1 MTMFDNLSGL
11 KNILWAIGI
20 AVCLLA
26 LLVGFLVSA
35 VTPYHGESDPRTP
48 DLNAVRDHNST
59 ADVSALTF
67 VEPDG
72 QLHLLRESKDAGA
85 EYISSS
91 VFFTDSVMI
100 ALREQSLT
108 GGDVWGSDAGSLPM
122 GSIATWNILYSDGSK
137 ISPIDA
143 CMIVKP
149 ARLFIAIGSD
159 GVDKVG
165 REDFISGYKTL
176 LTSILRVSPG
186 TQIVCCSISPVT
198 ADYAGDD
205 NIDNDR
211 IADANDWL
219 RELCLDTGVY
229 FADTASALFAGDGL
243 DPRYAAD
250 NGRSLNSAGV
260 QAVLGYLRTHAI
272 PSL

>member
-1 MTMFDNLSGL
+1 MFDKVTGL

-20 AVCLLA
+20 VVCLLA

-35 VTPYHGESDPRTP
+35 VTPYAGETDQRTP
-48 DLNAVRDHNST
+48 DLNAVRDQNSS
-59 ADVSALTF
+59 ADVSSLTF

-85 EYISSS
+85 GYISSS
-91 VFFTDSVMI
+91 VFLTDSVML

-122 GSIATWNILYSDGSK
+122 NSIGTWNILYSDGSR

-143 CMIVKP
+143 CMIEKP

-159 GVDKVG
+159 GLNEVG
-165 REDFISGYKTL
+165 RDEFISGCKSL
-176 LTSILRVSPG
+176 IASIQRVSPE
-186 TQIVCCSISPVT
+186 TRIVCCSVSPIA
-198 ADYAGDD
+198 ADYSEDEYL
-205 NIDNDR
+205 DNDR

-219 RELCLDTGVY
+219 REACLDTGVY
-229 FADTASALFAGDGL
+229 FADTASALFAGDAL
-243 DPRYAAD
+243 DPRYAGD

-260 QAVLGYLRTHAI
+260 QAVLAYLRTHAI
-272 PSL
+272 PSI

>member
-1 MTMFDNLSGL
+1 MFDRVTGL

-20 AVCLLA
+20 VLCLLA
-26 LLVGFLVSA
+26 LLVGFLVTA
-35 VTPYHGESDPRTP
+35 VTPYGGESDPRTL
-48 DLNAVRDHNST
+48 DLNAVRDKNST

-91 VFFTDSVMI
+91 VFLTDSAMI
-100 ALREQSLT
+100 VLREQSLT
-108 GGDVWGSDAGSLPM
+108 GSDVWGSDAGSLPM

-143 CMIVKP
+143 CMIAKP
-149 ARLFIAIGSD
+149 ARLFIAIGGD
-159 GVDKVG
+159 GLDKVS
-165 REDFISGYKTL
+165 REEFTAGYKTL
-176 LTSILRVSPG
+176 ITSILRISPQ
-186 TQIVCCSISPVT
+186 TQIVCCSVSPVT
-198 ADYAGDD
+198 ADYDGND
-205 NIDNDR
+205 NLDNDR

-243 DPRYAAD
+243 DPRYAAE
-250 NGRSLNSAGV
+250 NGRTLNSAGAQV
-260 QAVLGYLRTHAI
+260 VLNYLRTHAI

>member
-1 MTMFDNLSGL
+1 MFDKVTGL
-11 KNILWAIGI
+11 KNVLWAIGI
-20 AVCLLA
+20 VLCLLA

-35 VTPYHGESDPRTP
+35 VTPYHGETDPRTP
-48 DLNAVRDHNST
+48 DLNAVRDQNSS

-85 EYISSS
+85 EYLSSS
-91 VFFTDSVMI
+91 VFLTDSAMI

-108 GGDVWGSDAGSLPM
+108 GGDVWGSDAGPLPI
-122 GSIATWNILYSDGSK
+122 GSIATWNILFSDGSK

-159 GVDKVG
+159 GLDKVS
-165 REDFISGYKTL
+165 RDEFISGYKTL
-176 LTSILRVSPG
+176 INSILRVSPQ
-186 TQIVCCSISPVT
+186 TQIVCCSISPIT
-198 ADYAGDD
+198 ADYNEDEYLD
-205 NIDNDR
+205 NAR

-219 RELCLDTGVY
+219 REACLDTGVY
-229 FADTASALFAGDGL
+229 FADTASVLFSGDSL
-243 DPRYAAD
+243 NPQYAAE
-250 NGRSLNSAGV
+250 NGRALNSAGV
-260 QAVLGYLRTHAI
+260 QAVLDYLRTHAI
-272 PSL
+272 PTV